1 MKHYERNQNM
11 SVADLMDELEEKM
24 MNAEEAMK
32 HDFTGI
38 RTGKASTALVE
49 GIQVEYYG
57 SMSRLKDIAGLS
69 TPDPRT
75 VAIQPWDKS
84 ALAAIEK
91 AIINSQLGISPVND
105 GKIIRLPIPPLTE
118 ERRSQ
123 LAKQVKARCE
133 EAKVSI
139 RNIRRDG
146 NEAVKKAEKD
156 SEITEDD
163 RKSMLEDIQKLTDD
177 YIKQLDAIAADK
189 EKDLMSI

>member
-1 MKHYERNQNM
+1 M
-11 SVADLMDELEEKM
+11 SISDLMDELEEKM

-32 HDFTGI
+32 HDFMAI
-38 RTGKASTALVE
+38 RTGKASTVLVE
-49 GIQVEYYG
+49 NLQVEYYG
-57 SMSRLKDIAGLS
+57 TMSRLKDIAGLS

-75 VAIQPWDKS
+75 IAIQPWDKS
-84 ALAAIEK
+84 ALSAIEK
-91 AIINSQLGISPVND
+91 AIINSSIGISPVND
-105 GKIIRLPIPPLTE
+105 GKIIRLPVPPLTE
-118 ERRSQ
+118 ERRMQ

-139 RNIRRDG
+139 RNIRREG

-177 YIKQLDAIAADK
+177 YIKQLDAVAADK
-189 EKDLMSI
+189 EKDLMTV

>member
-1 MKHYERNQNM
+1 M

-123 LAKQVKARCE
+123 LAKQVKSRCE

-156 SEITEDD
+156 SEITEDE

>member
-1 MKHYERNQNM
+1 M
-11 SVADLMDELEEKM
+11 SVSDLMDILEEKM

-32 HDFTGI
+32 HDFMAI
-38 RTGKASTALVE
+38 RTGKASTTLVE
-49 GIQVEYYG
+49 NLQVEYYG
-57 SMSRLKDIAGLS
+57 TMSRLKDIAGLS

-84 ALAAIEK
+84 ALSAIEK

-118 ERRSQ
+118 ERRMQ

-133 EAKVSI
+133 EAKVAV
-139 RNIRRDG
+139 RNARRDG

-156 SEITEDD
+156 SEITEDE
-163 RKSMLEDIQKLTDD
+163 RKSMLEDIQELTDT
-177 YIKQLDAIAADK
+177 YLKQLDVAAADK

>member
-1 MKHYERNQNM
+1 M

-123 LAKQVKARCE
+123 LAKQVKSRCE
-133 EAKVSI
+133 EAKISI

-156 SEITEDD
+156 SEITEDE

-177 YIKQLDAIAADK
+177 YIKQLDVIAADK

>member
-1 MKHYERNQNM
+1 M
-11 SVADLMDELEEKM
+11 SISDLMDELEEKM

-32 HDFTGI
+32 HDFMAI
-38 RTGKASTALVE
+38 RTGKASTVLVE
-49 GIQVEYYG
+49 NLQVEYYG
-57 SMSRLKDIAGLS
+57 TMSRLKDIAGLS

-75 VAIQPWDKS
+75 IAIQPWDKS
-84 ALAAIEK
+84 ALSAIEK
-91 AIINSQLGISPVND
+91 AIINSSIGISPVND
-105 GKIIRLPIPPLTE
+105 GKIIRLPVPPLTE
-118 ERRSQ
+118 ERRMQ

-177 YIKQLDAIAADK
+177 YIKQLDAVAADK
-189 EKDLMSI
+189 EKDLMTV

>member
-1 MKHYERNQNM
+1 M
-11 SVADLMDELEEKM
+11 SISDLMDELEEKM

-32 HDFTGI
+32 HDFMAI

-49 GIQVEYYG
+49 NLQVEYYG
-57 SMSRLKDIAGLS
+57 TMSRLKDIAGLS

-75 VAIQPWDKS
+75 IAIQPWDKS
-84 ALAAIEK
+84 ALSAIEK
-91 AIINSQLGISPVND
+91 AIINSSIGISPVND
-105 GKIIRLPIPPLTE
+105 GKILRLPVPPLTE
-118 ERRSQ
+118 ERRMQ
-123 LAKQVKARCE
+123 LAKQVKSRCE

-177 YIKQLDAIAADK
+177 YIKQLDAVAADK
-189 EKDLMSI
+189 EKDLMTV

>member
-1 MKHYERNQNM
+1 M
-11 SVADLMDELEEKM
+11 SISDLMDELEEKM

-32 HDFTGI
+32 HDFMAI
-38 RTGKASTALVE
+38 RTGKASTVLVE
-49 GIQVEYYG
+49 NLQVEYYG
-57 SMSRLKDIAGLS
+57 TMSRLKDIAGLS

-75 VAIQPWDKS
+75 IAIQPWDKS
-84 ALAAIEK
+84 ALSAIEK
-91 AIINSQLGISPVND
+91 AIINSSIGISPVND
-105 GKIIRLPIPPLTE
+105 GKIIRLPVPPLTE
-118 ERRSQ
+118 ERRMQ
-123 LAKQVKARCE
+123 LAKQVKSRCE

-177 YIKQLDAIAADK
+177 YIKQLDAVAADK
-189 EKDLMSI
+189 EKDLMTV

>member
-1 MKHYERNQNM
+1 M
-11 SVADLMDELEEKM
+11 SISDLMDELEEKM

-32 HDFTGI
+32 HDFMAI
-38 RTGKASTALVE
+38 RTGKASTVLVE
-49 GIQVEYYG
+49 NLQVEYYG
-57 SMSRLKDIAGLS
+57 TMSRLKDIAGLS

-75 VAIQPWDKS
+75 IAIQPWDKS
-84 ALAAIEK
+84 ALSAIEK
-91 AIINSQLGISPVND
+91 AILASSIGISPVND
-105 GKIIRLPIPPLTE
+105 GKIIRLPVPPLTE
-118 ERRSQ
+118 ERRMQ
-123 LAKQVKARCE
+123 LAKQVKSRCE

-177 YIKQLDAIAADK
+177 YIKQLDAVAADK
-189 EKDLMSI
+189 EKDLMTV

>member
-1 MKHYERNQNM
+1 M

-49 GIQVEYYG
+49 SIQVEYYG

-84 ALAAIEK
+84 ALQAIEK
-91 AIINSQLGISPVND
+91 AIINSQLGISPIND

-118 ERRSQ
+118 ERRTQ
-123 LAKQVKARCE
+123 LTKQVKSRCE
-133 EAKVSI
+133 EAKVSV

-156 SEITEDD
+156 SEISEDE
-163 RKSMLEDIQKLTDD
+163 RKAMLEDIQKLTDD